1 MFLRIQKKKTGV
13 AEQYQTYLSASGDH
27 SSVRLSFM
35 IVQKELAGGIDI
47 IMVCN
52 RLNQIELFF
61 LDINIMKLLEILTE
75 CFGKSL

>member
-1 MFLRIQKKKTGV
+1 VFIRIQKKKIGV

-35 IVQKELAGGIDI
+35 IVHKELAGGIDN

-52 RLNQIELFF
+52 RSNQIELFF
-61 LDINIMKLLEILTE
+61 FDINIMK
-75 CFGKSL
+75 F